1 MREWEE
7 NSGWGGGG
15 GGGCIYI
22 YIYIYVADLHGCT
35 KEINITL

>member
-22 YIYIYVADLHGCT
+22 YMADLHGCT